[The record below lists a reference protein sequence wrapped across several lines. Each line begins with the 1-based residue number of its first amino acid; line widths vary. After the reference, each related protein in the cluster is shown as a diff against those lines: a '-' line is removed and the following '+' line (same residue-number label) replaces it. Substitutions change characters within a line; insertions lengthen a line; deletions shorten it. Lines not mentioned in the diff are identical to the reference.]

1 MLLYIQYT
9 YVLNIN
15 QMEGFEKENE
25 KKNIIKKVSLR
36 NETIGVKIPV
46 ICGLFKHQM
55 KHKRIILL
63 Q

>member
-25 KKNIIKKVSLR
+25 KKTSSKKY
-36 NETIGVKIPV
+36 
-46 ICGLFKHQM
+46 H
-55 KHKRIILL
+55 
-63 Q
+63 